1 MSIRCQWCHAPFAVC
16 TFDGSLY
23 IPVDKASLMHTIE
36 GAKAQLHQSDPL
48 LDIVLVGHP
57 LRVLIVDAMAVLQ
70 SIKKTPTMQ
79 QLSDL
84 QEAFTNRIERMMVSY
99 NEG

>member
-1 MSIRCQWCHAPFAVC
+1 MLPLQFALLMA
-16 TFDGSLY
+16 LY
-23 IPVDKASLMHTIE
+23 ILADKASLHAVE

-57 LRVLIVDAMAVLQ
+57 LRVLIVDAMAVLR

-84 QEAFTNRIERMMVSY
+84 QEVFTNRIERMMVSY